1 MMAEDELVAL
11 STRELALYHDLAQA
25 YGALLA
31 VLEDPAASAAAPVLA
46 EATARTERVT
56 QALRGVSAALAP
68 ARLAGRPVPEAV
80 RAIWRAAAEK
90 AAEALR
96 ANKAVIAGARARQ
109 GALAARLAVL
119 DTGRRALE
127 GYARAAAPSAA

>member
-1 MMAEDELVAL
+1 ARPPRQGVRAAQPPPRRGGDCGAPPDRGGVPRGHRGAGRGGRARMMAEDELVAL

-68 ARLAGRPVPEAV
+68 AR
-80 RAIWRAAAEK
+80 
-90 AAEALR
+90 
-96 ANKAVIAGARARQ
+96 
-109 GALAARLAVL
+109 
-119 DTGRRALE
+119 
-127 GYARAAAPSAA
+127 

>member
-1 MMAEDELVAL
+1 MGEDELVAL

-25 YGALLA
+25 YGALLE
-31 VLEDPAASAAAPVLA
+31 VLEGPAGSAAAPALA

-56 QALRGVSAALAP
+56 EALRAVSAALAP

-96 ANKAVIAGARARQ
+96 TNTAVIAGARARQ
-109 GALAARLAVL
+109 GALAARLGVL
-119 DTGRRALE
+119 DTGRRALT